1 MTELNPV
8 FEKNYKD
15 YLRQLDSTQMSRWES
30 ILDITVDKKRRTAQI
45 PFFHTLY
52 RVSPFGVADDRGRR
66 PDYGT
71 CVILL
76 KYLLMCPQQV
86 PCNDDWVTYRD
97 FADAGQT
104 QNVGLADHATTTI
117 AKRYAGGLEW
127 LKGAVDALGGRPPE
141 TGYPYDFT
149 AVLPALP
156 RIPILFLFNDADE
169 QFPARASILYQRRA
183 AYFLDAECRVM
194 VGWYLLENLKKAERS
209 LVRKPARQMEY
220 EWTTGAA

>member
-1 MTELNPV
+1 MTEPNPV

-45 PFFHTLY
+45 PFFQTLY
-52 RVSPFGVADDRGRR
+52 RVSPFGVIDDRGRR

-76 KYLLMCPQQV
+76 KYLLMCPLHV
-86 PCNDDWVTYRD
+86 PCDTDWITYRD
-97 FADAGQT
+97 FADSGQT
-104 QNVGLADHATTTI
+104 QNVGLADYATTTI
-117 AKRYAGGLEW
+117 AKRYANGLEC
-127 LKGAVDALGGRPPE
+127 LKAAVGALGGRPPE
-141 TGYPYDFT
+141 TDYPYDLA

-156 RIPILFLFNDADE
+156 RIPILFLFNDVDE
-169 QFPARASILYQRRA
+169 LFPARASILYQRRA
-183 AYFLDAECRVM
+183 AHFLDAECRVM
-194 VGWYLLENLKKAERS
+194 VDWYLLEQLKEAERS
-209 LVRKPARQMEY
+209 LARKTTMQMEY